1 MWQRQSC
8 KWSIMYPNP
17 SSFPFF
23 LMTLLLPSLFFMTTS
38 SLGVGEGY
46 LRAEGGVSH
55 HTDVWLRTA
64 LCWGG
69 SSGFES
75 FICLS
80 PCRSFHGPSRAPWCE
95 QLHFLDVWHSS
106 AITSAPAH
114 RVVHSLLG
122 LTHYSLLGRITLVLT
137 HMAQILS
144 SVNILVCLDQ
154 THNSKAA
161 ATFLCFDIKQ
171 VSSSWLSLTLR
182 LSQWNSDQNPIVWEH
197 IENWVV
203 LLKSVSQ
210 FEVKGSTNLSSS

>member
-1 MWQRQSC
+1 MGHHVPQSFF
-8 KWSIMYPNP
+8 I
-17 SSFPFF
+17 PFF
-23 LMTLLLPSLFFMTTS
+23 SYDSPLTFSFFYDHLQFGS
-38 SLGVGEGY
+38 RWRILK
-46 LRAEGGVSH
+46 GGWGASH

-69 SSGFES
+69 SSGFAS

-80 PCRSFHGPSRAPWCE
+80 PCRSFYGPSRAPWCE

-171 VSSSWLSLTLR
+171 VSSSRLSLTLR

-203 LLKSVSQ
+203 LLKSVSE